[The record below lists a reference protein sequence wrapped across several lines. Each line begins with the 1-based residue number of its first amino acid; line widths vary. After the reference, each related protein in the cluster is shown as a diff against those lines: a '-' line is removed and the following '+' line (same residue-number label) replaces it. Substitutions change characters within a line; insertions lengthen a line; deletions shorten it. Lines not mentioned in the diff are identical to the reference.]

1 MELQELKQKWNAL
14 DERLSKSEV
23 YNRQILKK
31 MLQEKTNTIFQ
42 RMSRQGLFNGIVIF
56 FIMAVVIPL
65 LHEQEIYRDVTAYI
79 LEGVCGIGLLM
90 LSYRLYFLS
99 RFDVMDSPESQM
111 QNLISYKRCYVRE
124 AIIGAP
130 LVIIGIGATLCM
142 ENTSS
147 PLGIISVAIGICAG
161 GFCAWLGYREHS
173 RTMREIEQNLMDLQ
187 DFIQE

>member
-14 DERLSKSEV
+14 DKRLSTSEV
-23 YNRQILKK
+23 YNRR
-31 MLQEKTNTIFQ
+31 MLQEMLKDKTRTIFQ
-42 RMSRQGLFNGIVIF
+42 RLNRQGLFNGIVIF
-56 FIMAVVIPL
+56 FMMAVVIPL
-65 LHEQEIYRDVTAYI
+65 LHEQEIYREVTAYI
-79 LEGVCGIGLLM
+79 LEGACGIGLLM
-90 LSYRLYFLS
+90 LSYRLYILS
-99 RFDVMDSPESQM
+99 QFDVMGSPESQM

-130 LVIIGIGATLCM
+130 LVIIAICAALCM

-161 GFCAWLGYREHS
+161 AFCAWLGHRGHS